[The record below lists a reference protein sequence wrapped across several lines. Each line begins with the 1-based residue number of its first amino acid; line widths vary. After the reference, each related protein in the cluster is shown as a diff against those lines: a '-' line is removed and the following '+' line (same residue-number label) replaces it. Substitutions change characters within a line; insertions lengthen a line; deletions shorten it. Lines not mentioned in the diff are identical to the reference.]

1 MGGLSAG
8 TPALDRSLLHA
19 TLHQARTWLGPSSK
33 RLWFAPLFGL
43 AMAASEAGMLVIIV
57 RTLLAYAE
65 GQDTI
70 SLGRRGGLELSF
82 GQGVVIGLVLGA
94 VAAVL
99 RVLEARYIARLITVA
114 VQRATTR
121 TIEVHFNSP
130 WEVQGSQRSGELQR
144 RVGTEA
150 QQAAMPVIA
159 LTVGVSAVVTLLA
172 YLAAVLV
179 SAPLLVAVGIVL
191 GGALVVAFKPL
202 RTRHKLM
209 ARAYAQALSSLQL
222 DAATYASL
230 HKELELYGVQ
240 EPVIATL
247 SESSRRNA
255 TAFGRTRFYMRMLA
269 PVYQIALLTGLL
281 VIVAVARAADLSA
294 VGVGTA
300 ALLLVRALSYIQQV
314 TAAAQ
319 VATEA
324 LPHLEALE
332 AAQQSQGAA
341 RRDRGTSRLDG
352 VHQVEL
358 DAVTFAYGSEPVI
371 RQVSLRL
378 DAGDRIGLVGPSGG
392 GKSTLASLVAG
403 LLTPTSGRVLVNGAP
418 LNEWD
423 AASWASAVALLD
435 QDSSL
440 LRASIADNVR
450 LHRQASDE
458 AVADALH
465 RSALERDLRDLPD
478 GQQTRV
484 GDGFQRLSGGQ
495 RQRVAIARALVGQ
508 PSLLILDEPS
518 SALDA
523 ETERSIDRTLAD
535 LPPKTIVVIVSHR
548 PLLLR
553 RCTRVLTVRDG
564 SVEEA
569 AVEQDDRPRSRL
581 A

>member
-1 MGGLSAG
+1 VGGLSAG
-8 TPALDRSLLHA
+8 SAALDRSLLRA
-19 TLHQARTWLGPSSK
+19 TLHQARTWLGPSAK
-33 RLWFAPLFGL
+33 RLWFAPVFGL

-65 GQDTI
+65 GLDTI
-70 SLGRRGGLELSF
+70 SLGGSNGVELSF
-82 GQGVVIGLVLGA
+82 AGAVVVGVALGA
-94 VAAVL
+94 ISATL
-99 RVLEARYIARLITVA
+99 RVLEAGYIARLITVA

-121 TIEVHFNSP
+121 TIEVHFDSP

-179 SAPLLVAVGIVL
+179 SAPLLVAVGVVL

-202 RTRHKLM
+202 RNRHKLM
-209 ARAYAQALSSLQL
+209 ARAYAQRLSSLQL

-240 EPVIATL
+240 QPVIATL
-247 SESSRRNA
+247 SESSRLNA
-255 TAFGRTRFYMRMLA
+255 AAFGRTRFYMRMLA

-281 VIVAVARAADLSA
+281 VIVAVSRAADLSA

-300 ALLLVRALSYIQQV
+300 ALLLVRALSYIQQI

-332 AAQQSQGAA
+332 AAHHTQGASRRA
-341 RRDRGTSRLDG
+341 RGGRQLDG
-352 VHQVEL
+352 VHSIEL
-358 DAVTFAYGSEPVI
+358 DGVTFAYDTEPVV
-371 RQVSLRL
+371 RDVALRL
-378 DAGDRIGLVGPSGG
+378 DAGDRVGLVGPSGG
-392 GKSTLASLVAG
+392 GKTTLASLVAG
-403 LLTPTSGRVLVNGAP
+403 LLTPTAGRVLVNGAP
-418 LNEWD
+418 LTEFD
-423 AASWASAVALLD
+423 PSSWASAVALLD
-435 QDSSL
+435 QDASL

-478 GQQTRV
+478 GQRTRV
-484 GDGFQRLSGGQ
+484 GDGYQRLSGGQ
-495 RQRVAIARALVGQ
+495 RQRVAIARALLGE

-535 LPPKTIVVIVSHR
+535 LPPETIVVIVSHR

-564 SVEEA
+564 SIEEA
-569 AVEQDDRPRSRL
+569 VAEQDDRPRSRL